1 MGEFRISITTLGYER
16 VLRHV
21 WEVIGELVFLIYVLW
36 LLARYN
42 VADSTQ
48 ETALRRHG

>member
-1 MGEFRISITTLGYER
+1 MGEFRISTTTLEYEI
-16 VLRHV
+16 VLTHV

-36 LLARYN
+36 LLARYS
-42 VADSTQ
+42 VRDFTQ